1 MGACL
6 SRNSGSDNDF
16 RNLNDSRHV
25 MLLLAKKERK
35 RDRAMRRSISLSGH
49 ADTDTNAG
57 HPAAFATQG
66 TTTSSS
72 PRASMTTTTTT
83 TATPW
88 NSNNNSQTSIT
99 ASVLERSDSG
109 RQRSKRSLMQ
119 LASGPH
125 RAPSARQNLLD
136 TQKELAKLD
145 SYGEYVPPTAP
156 PPTTAIGEE
165 GPGAEAAAA
174 ECQQAKAA

>member
-57 HPAAFATQG
+57 HPAAFATQA
-66 TTTSSS
+66 TTTSS
-72 PRASMTTTTTT
+72 R
-83 TATPW
+83 
-88 NSNNNSQTSIT
+88 
-99 ASVLERSDSG
+99 
-109 RQRSKRSLMQ
+109 K
-119 LASGPH
+119 
-125 RAPSARQNLLD
+125 
-136 TQKELAKLD
+136 
-145 SYGEYVPPTAP
+145 
-156 PPTTAIGEE
+156 
-165 GPGAEAAAA
+165 
-174 ECQQAKAA
+174 